1 MIGLQ
6 ALQTYVPAQLVP
18 LTELSNLL
26 KITEVQVNQL
36 RDEFRLDRIA
46 VEPDLLVHEMMHQ
59 TAVQLIEQN
68 GISPKDIGLI
78 LFTHSIPQFTPFL
91 FDPFARL
98 RKKYGLDNLQAYSI
112 GQLNCASLDMLFLMA
127 WQYLRQ
133 RNDGRGV
140 LLLFGDKM
148 FFQTFR
154 YLKDSTVMGDAAATA
169 YLSPNAAGSWIL
181 GSTVQVD
188 ATIFEGVKASPEDF
202 MWFQRTLTLGLVK
215 TIRTTLQKCNLN
227 ISQISLIFPSNI
239 NEKTWLKV
247 SGLLKI
253 PPETFYYPTMKYVG
267 HAHNVD
273 CLLNLEAAVDE
284 KRLKKGDYFATL
296 TVGMGN
302 TFGCT
307 IFQY

>member
-1 MIGLQ
+1 MIGMQ

-18 LTELSNLL
+18 LTEMSDLL
-26 KITEVQVNQL
+26 KVTPEQVGQL
-36 RDEFRLDRIA
+36 RDEFKLDRIA
-46 VEPDLLVHEMMHQ
+46 VEPTLLVHEMMHQ
-59 TAVQLIEQN
+59 TAVQLIEKN
-68 GISPKDIGLI
+68 EINPEDIGLI
-78 LFTHSIPQFTPFL
+78 LFTHSMPQFTPFL

-98 RKKYGLDNLQAYSI
+98 RKQYGLVDIQVFSI

-127 WQYLRQ
+127 QQYLKQ
-133 RNDGRGV
+133 RTDGRGV

-154 YLKDSTVMGDAAATA
+154 YLKESTVMGDAAAAA
-169 YLSPNAAGSWIL
+169 YLSPNTAACWIL

-188 ATIFEGVKASPEDF
+188 ATIFEGEDASPEDF
-202 MWFQRTLTLGLVK
+202 MWFQRTLSLGLVK
-215 TIRTTLQKCNLN
+215 ALRTTLQKCGLN
-227 ISQISLIFPSNI
+227 IHQMSLIFPGNI
-239 NEKTWLKV
+239 NDKIWLKV

-253 PPETFYYPTMKYVG
+253 PQETFYYQTMKDIG

-273 CLLNLEAAVDE
+273 CLLNLEAAVRE
-284 KRLKKGDYFATL
+284 QRLKRGDYFATL